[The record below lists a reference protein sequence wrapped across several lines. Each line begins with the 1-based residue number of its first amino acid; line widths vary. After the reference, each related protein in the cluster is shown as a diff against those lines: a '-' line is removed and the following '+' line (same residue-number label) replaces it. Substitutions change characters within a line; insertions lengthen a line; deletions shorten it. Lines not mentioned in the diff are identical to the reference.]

1 MKIYL
6 STKPPSDMSFK
17 HCSNLAAL
25 EGMALDGEVT
35 SLTIDCF
42 LSSFSFQEVK
52 EAVQEILKKCRMK
65 CEVNIIEMDSNVIFR
80 LYTRGEIQLDYL
92 NNLFFNSP
100 KKSVL
105 NTDTIQSCIPD
116 NFSIEEKSIS
126 SQGFSSIKIRRV
138 V

>member
-17 HCSNLAAL
+17 HCSNLSSL

-42 LSSFSFQEVK
+42 LSSFSFREMK
-52 EAVQEILKKCRMK
+52 EAMQEILKKCRIK

-105 NTDTIQSCIPD
+105 NTDAIQSCIPD

-126 SQGFSSIKIRRV
+126 SQGFSGIKIRRV
-138 V
+138 A